1 MKITDIKI
9 RKTFDEGPMKA
20 IVSVTFDGQ
29 LAVHDIKI
37 IHARDKFFI
46 VMPSRKNPDDTYRD
60 IVHPINAQF
69 RSTLEEAVIE
79 AYEAEL
85 ALLESRRLEEAEAEA
100 EIPEAEEQPV

>member
-29 LAVHDIKI
+29 LAVHDIKVI
-37 IHARDKFFI
+37 NARDKFFI

-85 ALLESRRLEEAEAEA
+85 ALLETRAREEAELDETPAV
-100 EIPEAEEQPV
+100 EEQLV

>member
-29 LAVHDIKI
+29 LAVHDIKVI
-37 IHARDKFFI
+37 NARDKFFI

-69 RSTLEEAVIE
+69 RSTLEQAVIE

-85 ALLESRRLEEAEAEA
+85 VALQSITPEEAEAK
-100 EIPEAEEQPV
+100 IPEAQEQPV